1 MTETKVRKF
10 IAPSWNELFWNT
22 VKLAE
27 MIEKDCF
34 KPDVIVA
41 IARGGWIVGRLLSDL
56 LKQPNVANMRVQ
68 FYQDIG
74 VTSRAPVIT
83 QPVSINVKGLKVLLV
98 DDVADTGE
106 SLKTAYDHLVEAGAS
121 EVRTATLYYK
131 PWSKFKPD
139 YYVVT
144 TEAWIIFPH
153 EIREAVEALYKRW
166 SGEGLTLKE
175 MHKILSEAGM
185 DEATAHYFLEKATKN
200 ASYSTCSEKRSITAL
215 SNPS

>member
-10 IAPSWNELFWNT
+10 VAPSWNELFWNT

-27 MIEKDCF
+27 MIEKDCYN
-34 KPDVIVA
+34 PDIIVA
-41 IARGGWIVGRLLSDL
+41 IARGGWIIGRLLSDL
-56 LKQPNVANMRVQ
+56 LKQPNVANIRVQ
-68 FYQDIG
+68 FYRDIG
-74 VTSRAPVIT
+74 VTEKTPIIT
-83 QPVSINVKGLKVLLV
+83 QPVSVDVKGLKVLLV

-106 SLKTAYDHLVEAGAS
+106 SLKTAYEHLLELGAVEI
-121 EVRTATLYYK
+121 RTATVYYK

-166 SGEGLTLKE
+166 KNEGLTLKE
-175 MHKILSEAGM
+175 MLKILEEAGM
-185 DEATAHYFLEKATKN
+185 DGTFAKYFLEKAVTN
-200 ASYSTCSEKRSITAL
+200 DYRRCSSNRSETAR
-215 SNPS
+215 SNSS